1 MLELGARKAIALSES
16 MHPLR
21 YLDSGIR
28 ATEKLV
34 IREEILNADSRGI
47 KAAADKLHSMPCQ
60 PYCIGTR
67 YIGARPLR

>member
-1 MLELGARKAIALSES
+1 MMKITGPRLISVTNDEEMLELGARKAIALSES

-34 IREEILNADSRGI
+34 IREEILDA
-47 KAAADKLHSMPCQ
+47 
-60 PYCIGTR
+60 
-67 YIGARPLR
+67 